1 MLLAELEVCHS
12 RPIAPTR
19 RVALG
24 RTFLPCDPEPGFGG
38 LLLGGVAA
46 RFAQDMDP
54 DDIAELL
61 TLIYDLDAGYRIPQP
76 RLRHRFQ
83 ADRVGLARSSHRLYR
98 VDNREGELRLSFTA
112 DMGAPSQHVLGAVY
126 AAGGLPP
133 HLRAGVF
140 ATIRRALAWRGEI
153 NLGFLA
159 YLAGGASSTFL
170 RSAVQQGAMSDNVGW
185 ARRVLG
191 LSAVADRLDK
201 GQIQQGY
208 RDALLTVNPDHGG
221 EVDSAAERIADIAEA
236 RRILLTEVGAAVSAA
251 EA

>member
-38 LLLGGVAA
+38 LLLGGVVA
-46 RFAQDMDP
+46 RFARDMDP
-54 DDIAELL
+54 DDTAELL
-61 TLIYDLDAGYRIPQP
+61 TLIYDLDAGRRIPQP

-98 VDNREGELRLSFTA
+98 VDNSEGELRLSFTA
-112 DMGAPSQHVLGAVY
+112 DKGAPSQHVLGAVY
-126 AAGGLPP
+126 AAGGLPL

-153 NLGFLA
+153 NLGFLT
-159 YLAGGASSTFL
+159 YLAGAASSSL
-170 RSAVQQGAMSDNVGW
+170 LWSVVQQGDMSDTVDW

-191 LSAVADRLDK
+191 LSAVADRLDR
-201 GQIQQGY
+201 GRIQQGY
-208 RDALLTVNPDHGG
+208 RDALLMVHPDHGG

-236 RRILLTEVGAAVSAA
+236 RRILLAQK
-251 EA
+251 